1 MNDELVTSRWS
12 DSSEESLQRRPSLW
26 RRGTT
31 ERTTPQAEKGKVPL
45 HRRIAKALGLKRDS
59 KDKVDPNDSN
69 ITGIVSNPAAD
80 FDALGRPIRYPLS
93 QQYKEPE
100 EPEELALRIKSQ
112 EQLIATH
119 RIFRGP
125 VPRQPAPGVDPRTA
139 DEDAV
144 ALRGTLELA
153 FLAPCEKKVLFLL
166 RRSQRVSRFRPL
178 LEPQNE
184 LLLVN
189 TLDYDNILAAQ
200 TLVRELPDDERQLMW
215 SNLHG
220 QLLAHQS
227 YILRLVLFH
236 PEIRITTH
244 TRGRCTQSQ
253 AMALT
258 DFEQVVVW
266 NPPSRSTGLRQPSSS
281 IKYRSSPRQIPER
294 SGGVLRL
301 QRVPTMVLLSSGNNQ
316 HLDCV
321 FAVEETHHGEAY
333 ELTTTTSGP
342 RDRCG
347 ALKMKNERLRSCGGL
362 QAGTIAAAAGSQQ
375 EVSCEHAAQL
385 RRRTCIKLKLSRY
398 E

>member
-244 TRGRCTQSQ
+244 TRGSGVESPEPFDRPETTQFFNQVQILTKTDSRKIRWGLT
-253 AMALT
+253 ATASPNNGALVKR
-258 DFEQVVVW
+258 EQSAPRLRLRGGGDTSW
-266 NPPSRSTGLRQPSSS
+266 RSLRTYHDHLRSSRSVRR
-281 IKYRSSPRQIPER
+281 IEDEER
-294 SGGVLRL
+294 A
-301 QRVPTMVLLSSGNNQ
+301 PTILWWLAGGNNRRGRRIPTGSELRARRAAEKENMYQ
-316 HLDCV
+316 AQIV
-321 FAVEETHHGEAY
+321 AV
-333 ELTTTTSGP
+333 
-342 RDRCG
+342 
-347 ALKMKNERLRSCGGL
+347 
-362 QAGTIAAAAGSQQ
+362 
-375 EVSCEHAAQL
+375 
-385 RRRTCIKLKLSRY
+385 
-398 E
+398 